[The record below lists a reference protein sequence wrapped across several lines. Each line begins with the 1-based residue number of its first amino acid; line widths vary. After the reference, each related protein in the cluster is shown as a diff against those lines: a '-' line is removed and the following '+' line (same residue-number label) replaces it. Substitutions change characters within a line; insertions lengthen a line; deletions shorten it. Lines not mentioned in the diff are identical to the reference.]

1 MAWYYKEEG
10 EAVIATLKE
19 NQEIIYFI
27 PESYFEGKSAIIVG
41 NFVNLLG
48 VFNFAIY
55 ENGSPKGELKTFNFP
70 SIFICEPSSIEK
82 AKDLKLTKTS
92 EVQDYRLLKFR
103 NGDKLIVQTSV
114 DQNIEYVE
122 ELFRLFVLV
131 GNLPN
136 TIDYRNIW
144 RIFKENIDI
153 SGNSYGVSMQVL
165 GLLQTETCR
174 DVEDNSRPFRMS
186 RAKKNSEW
194 TNYKPISVKQCP
206 DYISPYVSLTSEN
219 YDNSVMMA
227 SMMDG
232 GKYSPLEKVLMGPN

>member
-1 MAWYYKEEG
+1 MAWFYKEEG
-10 EAVIATLKE
+10 DSVIATLKE
-19 NQEIIYFI
+19 NQEIVYFI

-48 VFNFAIY
+48 VFNYAIY
-55 ENGSPKGELKTFNFP
+55 ENDKPKGELKTFNFP
-70 SIFICEPSSIEK
+70 SIFLCEPYKIEK
-82 AKDLKLTKTS
+82 MKDVKLTKTA
-92 EVQDYRLLKFR
+92 EVQDYRLLKFK

-114 DQNIEYVE
+114 DQNIEFVE
-122 ELFRLFVLV
+122 EMFRLFVLV

-144 RIFKENIDI
+144 RLFKENMDI

-165 GLLQTETCR
+165 GILQTETCR
-174 DVEDNSRPFRMS
+174 DTTDNSIPFRQS
-186 RAKKNSEW
+186 KAKKNGEW
-194 TNYKPISVKQCP
+194 NNYKPISVKQVP

-227 SMMDG
+227 TMMDG
-232 GKYSPLEKVLMGPN
+232 GTYSPLERVLTGPN